1 MKDLSPIPNSKI
13 VEATCEY
20 VKGTQNR
27 EIILDRY
34 IELLTFEQLAEKY
47 DLSVSTV
54 KRIVYKYGD
63 KVLIEAEKSKM
74 NRKMAIDELVN
85 SHFFVYDIKNDVRK

>member
-1 MKDLSPIPNSKI
+1 MKDLSLIPNSKI

-20 VKGTQNR
+20 VKGAQNR

-63 KVLIEAEKSKM
+63 KVLIEAEKSAK
-74 NRKMAIDELVN
+74 KVAEVKEDKYISWLPAELVGT
-85 SHFFVYDIKNDVRK
+85 

>member
-1 MKDLSPIPNSKI
+1 MKDLSQISNSSI
-13 VEATCEY
+13 IEAICEF
-20 VKGTQNR
+20 VKGTKNR

-54 KRIVYKYGD
+54 KRIAYKYGD
-63 KVLIEAEKSKM
+63 KVLLEAEKSAKKAAEAKEDNYISWM
-74 NRKMAIDELVN
+74 PAELVGT
-85 SHFFVYDIKNDVRK
+85 

>member
-1 MKDLSPIPNSKI
+1 MKNLSPIPNSKI
-13 VEATCEY
+13 IEATHEY
-20 VKGTQNR
+20 VRGARNR
-27 EIILDRY
+27 EIIIDRY

-63 KVLIEAEKSKM
+63 KVLIEAGKMQKKVAEKEDKYISWIP
-74 NRKMAIDELVN
+74 AEI
-85 SHFFVYDIKNDVRK
+85 IGT

>member
-63 KVLIEAEKSKM
+63 KVLIEAEKSAKKAAEAKEDKYISLM
-74 NRKMAIDELVN
+74 PAELVGT
-85 SHFFVYDIKNDVRK
+85 

>member
-1 MKDLSPIPNSKI
+1 MKDLSPIPNSSI
-13 VEATCEY
+13 IEAACEY

-47 DLSVSTV
+47 DLSVSTI

-63 KVLIEAEKSKM
+63 KVLIEAEKRTK
-74 NRKMAIDELVN
+74 KAAEVKEDKHIFWLPADAGA
-85 SHFFVYDIKNDVRK
+85 

>member
-1 MKDLSPIPNSKI
+1 MKDLSPIPNSSI
-13 VEATCEY
+13 IEAACEY
-20 VKGTQNR
+20 VKGEKNR

-63 KVLIEAEKSKM
+63 KVLIEAEKSAKKAAEAKEDKYISLM
-74 NRKMAIDELVN
+74 PAELVGT
-85 SHFFVYDIKNDVRK
+85 

>member
-1 MKDLSPIPNSKI
+1 MKDLSPIPNSSI
-13 VEATCEY
+13 IEAACEY

-34 IELLTFEQLAEKY
+34 IELLTFEKLAEKY

-63 KVLIEAEKSKM
+63 KVLIEAEKSAK
-74 NRKMAIDELVN
+74 KVAEAKEDKYISWLPVELVGT
-85 SHFFVYDIKNDVRK
+85 